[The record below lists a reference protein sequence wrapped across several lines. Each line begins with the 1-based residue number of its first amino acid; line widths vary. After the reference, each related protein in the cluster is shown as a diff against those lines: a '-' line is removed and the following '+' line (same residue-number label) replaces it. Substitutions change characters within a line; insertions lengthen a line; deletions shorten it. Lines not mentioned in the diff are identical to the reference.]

1 MENFINPIDLF
12 MAFFILVIG
21 LLGIRNG
28 FIIELKKIIN
38 LSLSLLL
45 SHIIIKYIVG
55 FYPQSDMINF
65 LLYILIFVSL
75 ILLFGL
81 AIDLA
86 IQYSPL
92 VTLEKNINKIIGFV
106 LAVLK
111 SFILIGTILFFIELL
126 PIQDNIKNNFFL
138 KASKGSAL
146 FKTCNNLQSFILN

>member
-28 FIIELKKIIN
+28 FIIEIKKIIN

-45 SHIIIKYIVG
+45 SHIIMKYIVD
-55 FYPQSDMINF
+55 FYPQSNMINF

-75 ILLFGL
+75 ILLFGF

-86 IQYSPL
+86 IQHSPL
-92 VTLEKNINKIIGFV
+92 VTLEKNVNKIIGLVF
-106 LAVLK
+106 AVLK

-126 PIQDNIKNNFFL
+126 PIQENIKNNFFL
-138 KASKGSAL
+138 KASKGSTL